1 LCKFGKICLDIYMLY
16 SVQSQEILEELM
28 SNYNSNDSNDSDN
41 ISIIIQRQ
49 NRIIS
54 SFLLSCVM
62 ISIGMLIYYFTR
74 KL

>member
-1 LCKFGKICLDIYMLY
+1 MLY